1 MNGIAKLP
9 VAVLAAAF
17 VLAGCGGSTG
27 TDASG
32 LQSENRDLRQENG
45 RLNEEVQRLQ
55 GEVERL
61 QSEVE
66 DARETAEAEQPETP
80 VTPQEEEVQETGPE
94 ESPGGALAVAGP
106 ADLRGEPAPGIMPE
120 DFPLPADAILSTV
133 SEDYYSFN
141 LDFALD
147 TDLQAVTSFYDQRL
161 GDQGWEPADRTEY
174 EQDGLE
180 GTETTWERGTF
191 IPAGSPDD
199 PNYEQVKET
208 LNITLQEIEPSGVAG
223 RLFWSDAELLDE
235 NYQDGENGN
244 S

>member
-1 MNGIAKLP
+1 MSGISKLP
-9 VAVLAAAF
+9 VVVLAAAF
-17 VLAGCGGSTG
+17 VLAGCGGPTE

-80 VTPQEEEVQETGPE
+80 PQEEEVQETEPE
-94 ESPGGALAVAGP
+94 QSPGGALAVAGP
-106 ADLRGEPAPGIMPE
+106 DDLRGEPAPGILPD
-120 DFPLPADAILSTV
+120 DFPLPSDAILSTV

-161 GDQGWEPADRTEY
+161 EDQGWEPADRTEY

-223 RLFWSDAELLDE
+223 RLFWSDAELLNE
-235 NYQDGENGN
+235 NYEAEENGQ